1 MLLMQGLIGSWEGLK
16 STDFAIGM
24 ADSILVYWVLF
35 CCMRRWPLMVARG
48 FHRCLYMRDMEIPV
62 QVFKWL
68 LLTDQ
73 RKVEGLGMET
83 QAWNYPVRSCFIL
96 KYWMTPGAGLVV
108 VFMVVSTLG
117 WRGFSTAHW
126 KYFKGIWWWLWHFWI
141 CSRCDLRRLW
151 FSHFCI
157 VDLLRSGW

>member
-1 MLLMQGLIGSWEGLK
+1 
-16 STDFAIGM
+16 
-24 ADSILVYWVLF
+24 
-35 CCMRRWPLMVARG
+35 MRRWPLMVARG

-117 WRGFSTAHW
+117 
-126 KYFKGIWWWLWHFWI
+126 
-141 CSRCDLRRLW
+141 
-151 FSHFCI
+151 
-157 VDLLRSGW
+157 